1 MKKLLSLST
10 AAIAVV
16 ILTLQGFTL
25 APATASFPAAAT
37 DERGVPTLAPML
49 EEVTPAVVN
58 ISVQGKRVTRQRLPE
73 AFRFFFGPNAPR
85 EEVREQPFQGLG
97 SGVIIDAENGYVVT
111 NSHVINDATDITV
124 TLKDGRQF
132 TAKVL
137 GRDEESDIALLQ
149 LENPRNLTEVA
160 IGNSDQLRVGDFVV
174 AIGNPF
180 GLGQTVTS
188 GIVSALGRSG
198 LGIDR
203 LENFIQTDAAINSG
217 NSGGALVDLHGNL
230 IGINTAILG
239 SGGGNIGIGFAIPA
253 NMMKNLV
260 DQIIEFGEIRRGV
273 LGVRGGNLN
282 QELADALGLDRT
294 QGAWVS
300 EVVEDGA
307 AAKAGIQ
314 AGDVILAIDGTPVLS
329 FAELAAK
336 VGTIGAGRT
345 VTLTILRD
353 GDERQIEVELEKRVA
368 DQIEAASVHPG
379 LQGAELTSDDRQGI
393 RVTSVESGSPAERI
407 GLREN
412 DVILAVN
419 RQPVSSNRD
428 LQEAIQ
434 NSRGVIALN
443 LRRGNT
449 QLYLVLQN

>member
-1 MKKLLSLST
+1 MRKLATLCASLAVASTLFISPALSGQ
-10 AAIAVV
+10 AFAN
-16 ILTLQGFTL
+16 F
-25 APATASFPAAAT
+25 PATAT
-37 DERGVPTLAPML
+37 DEHGVPTLAPML
-49 EEVTPAVVN
+49 EEITPAVVN

-97 SGVIIDAENGYVVT
+97 SGVIIDAEEGYVVT
-111 NSHVINDATDITV
+111 NNHVINDATEITV

-132 TAKVL
+132 SATVL

-149 LENPRNLTEVA
+149 LENPRNLVQIE
-160 IGNSDQLRVGDFVV
+160 IGNSDQLRVGDFAV

-188 GIVSALGRSG
+188 GIISALGRSG

-217 NSGGALVDLHGNL
+217 NSGGALVDLKGNL

-239 SGGGNIGIGFAIPA
+239 AAGGNIGIGFAIPA

-260 DQIIEFGEIRRGV
+260 EQIVEFGEVRRGV
-273 LGVRGGNLN
+273 LGVRGGNLT
-282 QELADALGLDRT
+282 QELADALAINRT

-300 EVVEDGA
+300 EVVEDSA

-314 AGDVILAIDGTPVLS
+314 AGDVIIALDSTTVFS

-345 VTLTILRD
+345 VELTLLRD
-353 GDERQIEVELEKRVA
+353 GSELAVSVELDQQQAQQITA
-368 DQIEAASVHPG
+368 DNLHPA
-379 LQGAELTSDDRQGI
+379 LRGADLRADDRQGI
-393 RVTSVESGSPAERI
+393 RVTAVESGSPAERI

-412 DVILAVN
+412 DVVIAIN
-419 RQPVSSNRD
+419 RQLVNNARELQQAISESN
-428 LQEAIQ
+428 
-434 NSRGVIALN
+434 GVVALN
-443 LRRGNT
+443 VRRGNS
-449 QLYLVLQN
+449 QLYLVLPN

>member
-1 MKKLLSLST
+1 MRKLATLCASL
-10 AAIAVV
+10 AVAGALLISPAV
-16 ILTLQGFTL
+16 SGQAF
-25 APATASFPAAAT
+25 ANFPATAT

-97 SGVIIDAENGYVVT
+97 SGVIIDAEQGYVVT
-111 NSHVINDATDITV
+111 NNHVINDANEITV

-132 TAKVL
+132 SATVL

-149 LENPRNLTEVA
+149 LENPRNLVQIE
-160 IGNSDQLRVGDFVV
+160 IGNSDQLRVGDFAV

-188 GIVSALGRSG
+188 GIISALGRSG

-217 NSGGALVDLHGNL
+217 NSGGALVDLQGNL

-239 SGGGNIGIGFAIPA
+239 AAGGNIGIGFAIPA

-260 DQIIEFGEIRRGV
+260 EQIVEFGEVRRGV
-273 LGVRGGNLN
+273 LGVRGGNLT
-282 QELADALGLDRT
+282 QELADALDINRT

-300 EVVEDGA
+300 EVVEDSA

-314 AGDVILAIDGTPVLS
+314 AGDVIIALDGTTVFS

-345 VTLTILRD
+345 VELTLLRD
-353 GDERQIEVELEKRVA
+353 GSELTVAVELDKQQTQQIAA
-368 DQIEAASVHPG
+368 DTLHPA
-379 LQGAELTSDDRQGI
+379 LRGAELRSDDRQGI
-393 RVTSVESGSPAERI
+393 RVTAVESGSPADRI

-412 DVILAVN
+412 DVVIAVN
-419 RQPVSSNRD
+419 RQLVNNARE
-428 LQEAIQ
+428 LQQAI
-434 NSRGVIALN
+434 SETSGVVALN
-443 LRRGNT
+443 LRRGNS
-449 QLYLVLQN
+449 QLYLVLPN

>member
-10 AAIAVV
+10 AAVAVV

-97 SGVIIDAENGYVVT
+97 SGVIIDAESGYVVT
-111 NSHVINDATDITV
+111 NNHVINDATDITV

-132 TAKVL
+132 AATVL

-230 IGINTAILG
+230 VGINTAILG

-336 VGTIGAGRT
+336 VGTIGAGRN

-353 GDERQIEVELEKRVA
+353 GDERQVDVELEKRVA

-419 RQPVSSNRD
+419 RQPVSSNRE
-428 LQEAIQ
+428 LQQAIQ
-434 NSRGVIALN
+434 SSRGVIALN

>member
-10 AAIAVV
+10 AAVAVV

-97 SGVIIDAENGYVVT
+97 SGVIIDAESGYVVT
-111 NSHVINDATDITV
+111 NNHVINDATDITV

-132 TAKVL
+132 AATVL

-217 NSGGALVDLHGNL
+217 NSVGALVDLHGNL
-230 IGINTAILG
+230 VGINTAILG

-336 VGTIGAGRT
+336 VGTIGAGRN

-353 GDERQIEVELEKRVA
+353 GDERQVDVELEKRVA

-419 RQPVSSNRD
+419 RQPVSSNRE
-428 LQEAIQ
+428 LQQAIQ